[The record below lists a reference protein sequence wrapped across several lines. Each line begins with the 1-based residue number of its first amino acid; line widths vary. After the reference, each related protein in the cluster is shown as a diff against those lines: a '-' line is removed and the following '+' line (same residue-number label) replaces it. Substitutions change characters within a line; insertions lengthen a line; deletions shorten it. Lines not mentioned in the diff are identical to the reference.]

1 MPACG
6 MTFVGD
12 AAKLLNMKTVNRI
25 LSIAAMALALVVS
38 GCQTETDM
46 KQSDTPVIDAI
57 MARRSIRKYKDTPV
71 DRTLLEQI
79 AVCGVNAPN
88 AMNKQQWEVRIVDD
102 ANYLNEVTE
111 LMKVDMPF
119 FAKSDEPGFR
129 NAFRNATAIIAV
141 ACPDDHLG
149 MTLINVGLMGEN
161 MCLAAQEL
169 GLGTCVMVGP
179 SEFLA
184 TNDKAKPYLDKLGFS
199 EGYRLRYVLGVGYP
213 DETPEAKPR
222 DLSKI
227 KFVD

>member
-1 MPACG
+1 MKATSRFLFLVVMLLALG
-6 MTFVGD
+6 MT
-12 AAKLLNMKTVNRI
+12 
-25 LSIAAMALALVVS
+25 S
-38 GCQTETDM
+38 CQSDNNDM
-46 KQSDTPVIDAI
+46 KQSETPVIDAI
-57 MARRSIRKYKDTPV
+57 MARRSIRQYKDTPV
-71 DRTLLEQI
+71 ARELLEQI

-102 ANYLNEVTE
+102 QNFLSEVTE

-119 FAKSDEPGFR
+119 FAKSDDPNFR

-141 ACPDDHLG
+141 ACPEDHLG

-184 TNDKAKPYLDKLGFS
+184 TNEKAKPYLDRLGFS

-213 DETPEAKPR
+213 DEEPEAKPR